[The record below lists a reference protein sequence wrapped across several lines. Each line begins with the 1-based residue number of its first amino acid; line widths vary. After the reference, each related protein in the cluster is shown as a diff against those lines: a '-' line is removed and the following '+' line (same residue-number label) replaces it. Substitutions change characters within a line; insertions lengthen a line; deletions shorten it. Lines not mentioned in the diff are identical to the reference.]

1 MKLMLII
8 FILSQK
14 ISTLNS
20 KGSPWETSQRAQS
33 AKGHKSFFMNAAI
46 EAEYR
51 DGLEQLFSTFFTDD
65 PQNVSILGYTVGD
78 PQVVK
83 L

>member
-1 MKLMLII
+1 M
-8 FILSQK
+8 
-14 ISTLNS
+14 
-20 KGSPWETSQRAQS
+20 
-33 AKGHKSFFMNAAI
+33 FFFPFSMNVVI

-51 DGLEQLFSTFFTDD
+51 DGLEQWFSTFFTDD

-83 L
+83 LSNFFE